1 MRYNIEKYNDCFRI
15 LWGEASDRRLIMEFI
30 FFLLFIAFVSNF
42 INDSSGKNKKKRN
55 MQNGTRFNNYV
66 QPGMTPQQRR
76 DMFYRQ
82 QQQLFGNMFNNIPTQ
97 QNPYRTNYNPYGRN
111 TAGQAP
117 VQQPG
122 RYTNPYTN
130 TGRMSNYGSPAAPGT
145 IATQSVNSF
154 GLPNAAKKR
163 KKIVKKFNERF
174 DLCLTEN
181 EIDQIVGASYM
192 DSRWA
197 REICYMNQKYETVY
211 AWFATS
217 NPWLKAYMHAFPLQ
231 QISSDFSMQEQIV
244 YNAFDQI
251 FSDILTK
258 PDITVPEAIWQIN
271 NKYYTRFDESSF
283 MIAYRFMEQK
293 GKRYH
298 LNLVDVISGTED
310 IDSLL
315 SKYDQTGQQQLMR

>member
-1 MRYNIEKYNDCFRI
+1 
-15 LWGEASDRRLIMEFI
+15 MEFI
-30 FFLLFIAFVSNF
+30 FFLIFIAVVSNI
-42 INDSSGKNKKKRN
+42 INTSDKNNKKKRN
-55 MQNGTRFNNYV
+55 MQNGTRFNNYT
-66 QPGMTPQQRR
+66 QPGMTSQQRR
-76 DMFYRQ
+76 EMFYRQ
-82 QQQLFGNMFNNIPTQ
+82 QQQLFGNAANNNIRTQ

-111 TAGQAP
+111 AVNQAP

-122 RYTNPYTN
+122 RYTNPYAN
-130 TGRMSNYGSPAAPGT
+130 NGRMSNYGSPAAPGT
-145 IATQSVNSF
+145 VATQNVNSF

-163 KKIVKKFNERF
+163 KKIVTKFNEKF

-217 NPWLKAYMHAFPLQ
+217 NAWLKAYFHAFPLQ

-244 YNAFDQI
+244 YNAYDQI

-271 NKYYTRFDESSF
+271 NKYYTRFDKSYF

-298 LNLVDVISGTED
+298 LNLVDGISGTED